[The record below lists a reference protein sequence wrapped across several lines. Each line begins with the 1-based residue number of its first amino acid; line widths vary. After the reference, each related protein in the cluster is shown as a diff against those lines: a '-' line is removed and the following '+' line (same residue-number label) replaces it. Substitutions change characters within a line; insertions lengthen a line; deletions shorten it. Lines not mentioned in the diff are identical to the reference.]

1 MRQRVA
7 VLPWEHHRLILSKVK
22 NQEEAHFYVESAVEM
37 GWTRD
42 SS

>member
-1 MRQRVA
+1 VA
-7 VLPWEHHRLILSKVK
+7 VLPLEHNRLILSKLK
-22 NQEEAHFYVESAVEM
+22 NQEEAHFYAESAVEM